1 MQSKLIQHLLIQ
13 FSLLI
18 TFAGC
23 TNPSLPLLRQP
34 LNRANINSF
43 VEQQAERMD
52 EDNNDL
58 DAAFEMARGQF
69 FMGENEQAED
79 AIRVAVQGSPLNPEF
94 LELLGKILYARGRYA
109 DAIKEWNAALQV
121 DPDRLSIYLN
131 LGLGYEQIREYGKA
145 VVSLD
150 EALQQ
155 DENYVEAYFHMTRVQ
170 IKRQNYESALE
181 AVENLLILE
190 PSNRDGQLLRLRIF
204 VAQGNYYPASV
215 LASELLAQDPEWVE
229 VLREQLRLFYLQQKM
244 DDALARIKE
253 LARMGKLEPEDQLI
267 YALLLSNQG
276 SRATANQVLENLL
289 RSDPTNVEAL
299 LGLAQ
304 LSLEAGAYGQALE
317 LVEKAL
323 EIKNQRADLYYLKA
337 SLLFQRRDY
346 LRGDIALARALEL
359 DDRPMPYQLL
369 NASRKLMRGELQQV
383 EQIIENL
390 KQRDATNIYLLALQ
404 ADLLVT
410 QGRYDEAEALLR
422 QALVVRETF
431 SLRFSL
437 ARVLYLQ
444 GKYSRALSYTEDLL
458 KDSPSHWES
467 VYLQA
472 MTLLKLNQTD
482 RALKLSENFL
492 VRDESQGLAHRL
504 VADINRYRGQEQAA
518 QEVLVRGLE
527 RYPRQFYLI
536 EALSASYLVTRQYK
550 EAKIMLENALKAN
563 SPFQS
568 VFLDRLA
575 TVYRQLNDQEAYQ
588 RTLRQFQQ
596 LNDPISI
603 QQSLSVPP
611 LFQLLSTEPMD
622 SLVNTSSVQR
632 SGAKR

>member
-34 LNRANINSF
+34 LNRANIDSF
-43 VEQQAERMD
+43 VEQQAKRMD

-58 DAAFEMARGQF
+58 DAVFEMARGQF

-492 VRDESQGLAHRL
+492 ARDESQGLAHRL

-632 SGAKR
+632 NGAKR

>member
-34 LNRANINSF
+34 LNRANIDSF

-58 DAAFEMARGQF
+58 DAVFEMARGQF

-472 MTLLKLNQTD
+472 MTLLQLNQTD

-492 VRDESQGLAHRL
+492 ARDESQGLAHRL
-504 VADINRYRGQEQAA
+504 VADINRYRGQEQEA

-632 SGAKR
+632 NGAKR